1 MKLFK
6 KIVMI
11 TFFFSISCMF
21 IQSIL
26 PVGMDE
32 NKMKAS
38 KIEGITWNFE
48 FKNKEK
54 KAFQLSL
61 KNGKTIILDR
71 YAIQPSKGSAEKD
84 HFYLRLSDLDLH
96 KPVYIAIFYPDKKG
110 TDHGFLI
117 QGSGKTE
124 FLTYENGSLRPQSG
138 TGVFNKE
145 TQSGLSLQN
154 NISDKN
160 IEKLSYE
167 KAMSYFNALVKT
179 PEKPIKQPE
188 EKQPSIPTPPPLP
201 PKGGG
206 EKTKP
211 TRPKQ
216 PKKPSSELEKEL
228 GKRRGGMGGEHEEE
242 QETEEQ
248 PLEKEKL
255 IEKPVKEE
263 PTIPTTRPTIPSPK
277 ELETGKGK
285 LKPTKP
291 QEQKI

>member
-117 QGSGKTE
+117 QGKGKTE

-145 TQSGLSLQN
+145 TQSGLNLKN
-154 NISDKN
+154 NISDKD
-160 IEKLSYE
+160 IAKLSYE
-167 KAMSYFNALVKT
+167 KAMSYFNAPVKT
-179 PEKPIKQPE
+179 PEKP
-188 EKQPSIPTPPPLP
+188 
-201 PKGGG
+201 
-206 EKTKP
+206 
-211 TRPKQ
+211 
-216 PKKPSSELEKEL
+216 KK
-228 GKRRGGMGGEHEEE
+228 
-242 QETEEQ
+242 
-248 PLEKEKL
+248 
-255 IEKPVKEE
+255 VA
-263 PTIPTTRPTIPSPK
+263 
-277 ELETGKGK
+277 
-285 LKPTKP
+285 
-291 QEQKI
+291 QEQKIEAWKKMSIEQLKKEEAKIAEQIVDTKIDVAIREALIPDLEIIGDIIKTKKRATWEKMSVEQLRQEEKKTNLLLDSLKGAFRPGQKAELTKDLETIKSIIEKKK